1 MITPWLIGCDEVE
14 GGLFWEILIEILPI
28 WVNLIDPEPEAHREH
43 YGMQMGRF
51 VCVFSSWVVALS
63 TEVRNIN
70 VLWPFFRSSVSI
82 TGYAVWPQP
91 LGRLLAHLPDV
102 RPITWRRGAVSPES
116 ANFPF
121 SLSSML
127 PSGDWKSHFSSSV
140 ATVTIFCDFCY
151 CYPAPCPREARV
163 PLALRRLLSGSYF
176 CESVVSLEPC
186 SKCVGSV
193 LRFSFS
199 FNFL

>member
-1 MITPWLIGCDEVE
+1 MITSWLIGCDEVE
-14 GGLFWEILIEILPI
+14 GGLFWGILIEILPI
-28 WVNLIDPEPEAHREH
+28 WVNLIDPAPEARREH

-51 VCVFSSWVVALS
+51 VCVFSSRVVALS

-82 TGYAVWPQP
+82 TRYAVWPQP
-91 LGRLLAHLPDV
+91 QGRLLAHLPDV
-102 RPITWRRGAVSPES
+102 RPIAWRRGAVSPAS

-121 SLSSML
+121 SLSSVL
-127 PSGDWKSHFSSSV
+127 PSGDWKSHFSSSL

-163 PLALRRLLSGSYF
+163 PLFGVCSQDPTSYSF
-176 CESVVSLEPC
+176 VKLESV
-186 SKCVGSV
+186 
-193 LRFSFS
+193 
-199 FNFL
+199 